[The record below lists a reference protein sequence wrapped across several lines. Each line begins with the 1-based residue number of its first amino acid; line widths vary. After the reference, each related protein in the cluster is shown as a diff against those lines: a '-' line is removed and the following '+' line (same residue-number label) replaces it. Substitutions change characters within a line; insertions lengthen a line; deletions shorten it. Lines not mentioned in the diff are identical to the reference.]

1 MGFKK
6 LLRPRV
12 IVWFAT
18 TVVLIATFSVAN
30 FFAQKMYGSLLD
42 RVFGGKRAITAER
55 DKTAPGYLT
64 KEQAY
69 NNGNAVTQ
77 EICEEGMIL
86 LKNEEKALP
95 LKANAKISVFGKN
108 STNFQ
113 RTGADGKKKTIGLVY
128 GGSGSAAPQDGER
141 KTIYDSLTAAG
152 FSYNETLKSFYENN
166 GEGRSDNPSMT
177 DAISGIPALKTGE
190 ISPDDFTADVTS
202 SIAQYK
208 DAALIVI
215 SRIAGEEWDLPRVA
229 ADNADRHY
237 LELDNNERALV
248 QYVVD
253 QGFEHVVL
261 LMNGSNYIDLGFL
274 KESTGGADYTAFGS
288 KIDAAINIGSP
299 GGFGIMAL
307 GKILSGAVNPS
318 GHTVDLVYT
327 QYDQDPTWQNF
338 GGNTGVGINTD
349 AYKGTPYSF
358 VEYEENIYFGYR
370 YYETRDYV
378 NNDGGAWYNEHV
390 VYPFGYGLS
399 YTTFDEEFVSV
410 STTALEADKTFDVQ
424 IKVKNTGEVAGKDVV
439 QLYVTT
445 PYKNNGIEKVYKSLV
460 GFAKTKLLQPQGE
473 ETLTITVDPYNF
485 ASFDSRD
492 KNNNKFKGWELD
504 DGDYIFH
511 VANNSHTDIDTFT
524 LNLASP
530 ARFEK
535 DPVTKTNVVPLFQ
548 EVTDHMV
555 DPKRESLSR
564 TDFAGTMPKMI
575 TEEERVVDQKI
586 IDAIRSVEITN
597 KEEKAESMPRTNAPV
612 TISLKELAG
621 AEYDDGLWEQFIDQM
636 TFDEMLKLFNDGCY
650 QTTDIERLGIPRT
663 ISSDG
668 PTGLVC
674 FLSNMIDIGGISQ
687 PEVYGTCYYCS
698 ECLVAQTYNL
708 ELAKKEANAIGD
720 EGYVGNER
728 GDGLTYPGWYA
739 PAVNLHRS
747 PFSGRN
753 TEYYS
758 EDPFISGKFAA
769 QVVRGVQEK
778 GMYANVKHFAL
789 NDQETHRNGIC
800 TWCDEQAI
808 RELYLRPFETAVKEG
823 KTLGVMSSFN
833 RIGTEW
839 TGGSYRLLTKILRN
853 EWGFKGSV
861 ICDYHTTDYM
871 DSKQMLY
878 AGGDLNLCSTDAQW
892 LQTSDIYDT
901 PYVSKDNADD
911 VMMLRRS
918 AHNNLYA
925 IVNSSAMDVEI
936 LGYHMATWRVVLIVV
951 DCAVGAGL
959 ATWGFFAIFTALRY
973 KPKQKAVE
981 ETPAAE

>member
-6 LLRPRV
+6 LLKARV

-18 TVVLIATFSVAN
+18 TVVLVATFSVAN
-30 FFAQKMYGSLLD
+30 FFATKMYGSLLD
-42 RVFGGKRAITAER
+42 RVFGGKRAITEER
-55 DKTAPGYLT
+55 DKSAPGYLT
-64 KEQAY
+64 KTQAY
-69 NNGNAVTQ
+69 DNGNAVTQ
-77 EICEEGMIL
+77 EICEEGMVL
-86 LKNEEKALP
+86 LKNESKALP
-95 LKANAKISVFGKN
+95 LKPNAKISVFGKN
-108 STNFQ
+108 STNFE
-113 RTGADGKKKTIGLVY
+113 RTGKDGKKKTIGLVY

-152 FSYNETLKSFYENN
+152 FSYNEALKSFYENN
-166 GEGRSDNPSMT
+166 GEGRSDNPSMA
-177 DAISGIPALKTGE
+177 DAIGGIPALKTGE
-190 ISPDDFTADVTS
+190 ISPNDFTTDVTN
-202 SIAQYK
+202 SIGQYK

-248 QYVVD
+248 QYVVN

-261 LMNGSNYIDLGFL
+261 LMNGSNYVDLGFL
-274 KESTGGADYTAFGS
+274 KASTGGEDYTNFGS

-307 GKILSGAVNPS
+307 GKILSGEVNPS

-327 QYDQDPTWQNF
+327 NYASDPTWQNF
-338 GGNTGVGINTD
+338 GGNLGISD
-349 AYKGTPYSF
+349 AYKGTPYSY

-370 YYETRDYV
+370 YYETRDFV
-378 NNDGGAWYNEHV
+378 NNDEHAWYNEHV
-390 VYPFGYGLS
+390 VYPFGFGLS
-399 YTTFDEEFVSV
+399 YTTFSEELVDAAALAAPLKADE
-410 STTALEADKTFDVQ
+410 TFDVQ
-424 IKVKNTGEVAGKDVV
+424 VKVKNTGEKAGKDVV
-439 QLYVTT
+439 QLYVTP
-445 PYKNNGIEKVYKSLV
+445 PYKDNGIEKVYKQLV
-460 GFAKTKLLQPQGE
+460 GFAKTDVLAPNAE
-473 ETLTITVDPYNF
+473 ETVTITVDPYNF
-485 ASFDSRD
+485 ASFDSKD
-492 KNNNKFKGWELD
+492 KNGNKFKGWELD
-504 DGDYIFH
+504 DGDYLFH
-511 VANNSHTDIDTFT
+511 VAKDSHTDSATFT
-524 LNLASP
+524 KNLASP
-530 ARFEK
+530 ARFEN
-535 DPVTKTNVVPLFQ
+535 DPVTGTRVEPLFP
-548 EVTDHMV
+548 EVTEYMNV
-555 DPKRESLSR
+555 SESLSR
-564 TDFAGTMPKMI
+564 TDFAGTMPKMT
-575 TEEERVVDQKI
+575 TEAERSAPDAI
-586 IDAIRSVEITN
+586 ISAIRSVDVTN
-597 KEEKAESMPRTNAPV
+597 PEKAESMPKTNASV
-612 TISLKELAG
+612 SIDLKELKG
-621 AEYDDGLWEQFIDQM
+621 AKYDDGLWEQFLDQM
-636 TFDEMLKLFNDGCY
+636 TFDEMLKLFNEGCY
-650 QTTDIERLGIPRT
+650 STVDIERLGVPRT

-674 FLSNMIDIGGISQ
+674 FLSNMTSLGE
-687 PEVYGTCYYCS
+687 PEVYGTCYYQS
-698 ECLVAQTYNL
+698 ECLLAQTYNL
-708 ELAKKEANAIGD
+708 KLAEKQAHAIGD

-769 QVVRGVQEK
+769 QVIKGVQEK

-823 KTLGVMSSFN
+823 KTLGLMSSFN

-853 EWGFKGSV
+853 EWGFQGSV

-878 AGGDLNLCSTDAQW
+878 AGGDLNLCSTDAQM
-892 LQTSDIYDT
+892 LQTTDIYDT
-901 PYVSKDNADD
+901 PYVSKNNATD

-925 IVNSSAMDVEI
+925 IVNSSAMDVTI
-936 LGYHMATWRVVLIVV
+936 LGYHMATWRVILIVV
-951 DCAVGAGL
+951 DCVVGASL
-959 ATWGFFAIFTALRY
+959 ATWGFFAIFTALRK
-973 KPKQKAVE
+973 KPKVE
-981 ETPAAE
+981 APAE

>member
-6 LLRPRV
+6 VLKPRV
-12 IVWFAT
+12 IAWFAT
-18 TVVLIATFSVAN
+18 TVVLVATFSVAN

-42 RVFGGKRAITAER
+42 RVFGGKRAITVER

-86 LKNEEKALP
+86 LKNEGNALP
-95 LKANAKISVFGKN
+95 LKANAKVSVFGKN
-108 STNFQ
+108 STNFE
-113 RTGADGKKKTIGLVY
+113 RTVDGKKKTIGLVY

-152 FSYNETLKSFYENN
+152 FSYNETLKSFYEKN
-166 GEGRSDNPSMT
+166 GEGRSDNPSMA
-177 DAISGIPALKTGE
+177 DAIGGIPALKTGE
-190 ISPDDFTADVTS
+190 LSPDSFTAEVKS
-202 SIAQYK
+202 SLGQYK
-208 DAALIVI
+208 DAALIVL
-215 SRIAGEEWDLPRVA
+215 SRIAGEEWDLPRQA
-229 ADNADRHY
+229 ADNPDRHY
-237 LELDNNERALV
+237 LELDNNERALL

-261 LMNGSNYIDLGFL
+261 LLNGSNYIDVGFL
-274 KESTGGADYTAFGS
+274 KESTGGADYTAYGS
-288 KIDAAINIGSP
+288 KIDAVINIGSP

-338 GGNTGVGINTD
+338 GGNLGISD

-378 NNDGGAWYNEHV
+378 NNDAGAWYNEHV
-390 VYPFGYGLS
+390 VYPFGFGLS
-399 YTTFDEEFVSV
+399 YTTFNEEVV
-410 STTALEADKTFDVQ
+410 NTAALEAAPLNANETFDVEV
-424 IKVKNTGEVAGKDVV
+424 KVKNTGLVAGKDVV

-445 PYKNNGIEKVYKSLV
+445 PYKNGGIEKVYKALV
-460 GFAKTKLLQPQGE
+460 GFAKTDLLQPGTEQVVK
-473 ETLTITVDPYNF
+473 ITVDPYNF
-485 ASFDSRD
+485 ASFDSQD
-492 KNNNKFKGWELD
+492 KNSNSFKGWELD
-504 DGDYIFH
+504 DGNYIFH
-511 VANNSHTDIDTFT
+511 AAKDSHTDFGTFT
-524 LNLASP
+524 KNLASP

-535 DPVTKTNVVPLFQ
+535 DPVTDTKVEPLFP
-548 EVTDHMV
+548 EVTEHMA
-555 DPKRESLSR
+555 DSKRQKLSR

-575 TEEERVVDQKI
+575 TEEERTIPQEI
-586 IDAIRSVEITN
+586 INAIRSVDITN
-597 KEEKAESMPRTNAPV
+597 TEEKAESMPKTNAGV
-612 TISLKELAG
+612 SISLKELVG
-621 AEYDDGLWEQFIDQM
+621 APYDDGLWDQFLDQM

-650 QTTDIERLGIPRT
+650 QTADIERLGIPRT

-687 PEVYGTCYYCS
+687 PEVYGTAYYCS

-758 EDPFISGKFAA
+758 EDPFISGKMAA
-769 QVVRGVQEK
+769 EVVKGVQEK

-823 KTLGVMSSFN
+823 KTLGIMSSFN

-853 EWGFKGSV
+853 EWGFQGSV

-901 PYVSKDNADD
+901 PYVSKSNATD

-936 LGYHMATWRVVLIVV
+936 LGYRMATWRVVLIIV

-959 ATWGFFAIFTALRY
+959 ATWGFFAIWTTLRR
-973 KPKQKAVE
+973 KDDVAAPSE
-981 ETPAAE
+981 PAA